1 MGDAVAHHPS
11 INLTRYR
18 FMGNPILFAI
28 LAILAIGSALGMVFS
43 RNAVHSAL
51 WLIFNFAVVAVLYV
65 VLNAPFIAMVQVTVY
80 AGAIMVLFLFVIMLL
95 AADMPLT
102 NIPEKRGTT
111 LLTIGLGT
119 ALIAIL
125 GYVFLSSANTM
136 ATTTA
141 APIDTS
147 PHLLGFVLFETYMLP
162 FQATGVLLL
171 VAVIGV
177 VVLTLRR
184 GKNA

>member
-1 MGDAVAHHPS
+1 
-11 INLTRYR
+11 
-18 FMGNPILFAI
+18 MGNPILFAI
-28 LAILAIGSALGMVFS
+28 LALLAIASGLGMVFS

-51 WLIFNFAVVAVLYV
+51 WLIFNFSIVAVLYI

-95 AADMPLT
+95 AADMPLGALAG
-102 NIPEKRGTT
+102 KSDQT
-111 LLTIGLGT
+111 LLTVGLAT

-125 GYVFLSSANTM
+125 GYAFLSSANT
-136 ATTTA
+136 TTQVATA
-141 APIDTS
+141 AAIDTA
-147 PHLLGFVLFETYMLP
+147 PDRLGLVLFESYALP
-162 FQATGVLLL
+162 FQVTGVLLL